1 MTGLGGWFAPETMRL
16 VGMALL
22 HFLWQGAAIAA
33 VAFLAMSLVRS
44 ASAKYLVGV
53 AMLVAMVAAPAV
65 TFLVLEQ
72 RHEAAAVAGFGGMA
86 GAGRALIYGGTSHM
100 ANVATTAN
108 GMGVAS
114 VADAADTKP
123 SFGAGS
129 SAAETESSIYLLWF
143 VEAWFLGV
151 VLLSLRPAAGF
162 FLVERLRLKKGN
174 AVTGALRSRC
184 LELQRRLGLER
195 VVRYCESLQLG
206 APAVAGWFR
215 PVVLLPV
222 SALMGLTED
231 QLDAVI
237 AHELAHVKRLDSFVN
252 LFQIAAET
260 LLFYHPA
267 VWWLSKRVRAEREN
281 CCDDVAISVC
291 GNAVEYARALATM
304 AEWQSAPALAMAANR
319 SPLAERV
326 ARLLG
331 VTKLSGGLRSAG
343 IAGSV
348 LCLCVSV
355 LAGNALLGAAQ
366 SNHQAKDAA
375 AAPAAPAAPATPA
388 TPAAPAVQAALA
400 PVPSREHDAVIV
412 IRPGKALP
420 APALAPSPAVTPVF
434 AGAAAVAPT
443 APGPSAAPVVD
454 PERMFYP
461 QQEAAPTNE
470 EREKPESRER
480 EQKNERSAKAGSY
493 IDGLKA
499 EGITDISIDQLIA
512 LKVQG
517 VTAEYVRAIHA
528 AGLKPDVDE
537 LIAMR
542 VQGVTPEIIRE
553 MKISGLAQDINQII
567 AMQVQGVTPEY
578 VKQLHDMGIKVDAN
592 DVLAMK
598 VQGISPEY
606 IRAMREAVDPKL
618 SSDELVAMKV
628 QDVSPE
634 YVRAMKVTGLQLD
647 ADDIIAMKV
656 QDVTPEYVKEMQAAG
671 LKLDKHAVIGAK
683 VQGITPEFIERARKH
698 GFQNLTIDKL
708 IALKNSGVLDE

>member
-1 MTGLGGWFAPETMRL
+1 MTGISGWASPETMRL
-16 VGMALL
+16 VGMSLL

-33 VAFLAMSLVRS
+33 VAFLAMSLVRR

-53 AMLVAMVAAPAV
+53 AMLLAMVVAPAV

-72 RHEAAAVAGFGGMA
+72 RHEAAAAAAGFGGMT
-86 GAGRALIYGGTSHM
+86 GAGRALIYGGTSHVANAATA
-100 ANVATTAN
+100 ANV
-108 GMGVAS
+108 G
-114 VADAADTKP
+114 DRKLF
-123 SFGAGS
+123 FGAGTS
-129 SAAETESSIYLLWF
+129 SAETESSIYLLWF
-143 VEAWFLGV
+143 VEAWFIGV

-162 FLVERLRLKKGN
+162 FLVERLRVKKGN

-184 LELQRRLGLER
+184 LDLQERLKLNR
-195 VVRYCESLQLG
+195 VVRYCESLQLE
-206 APAVAGWFR
+206 APAVAGWFC

-222 SALMGLTED
+222 SALTGLTAQ

-267 VWWLSKRVRAEREN
+267 VWWLSKRIRAEREN
-281 CCDDVAISVC
+281 CCDDVAIVAC

-331 VTKLSGGLRSAG
+331 VTKLSRGLRSAG

-366 SNHQAKDAA
+366 STQSGSEVQSGTGVGVGTGAGTAVGAGDGNGVKVATGSTTAKD
-375 AAPAAPAAPATPA
+375 
-388 TPAAPAVQAALA
+388 
-400 PVPSREHDAVIV
+400 RDAVIV
-412 IRPGKALP
+412 IRPKTSVRVP
-420 APALAPSPAVTPVF
+420 VAVTVH
-434 AGAAAVAPT
+434 VST
-443 APGPSAAPVVD
+443 ISAAPKVAGVG
-454 PERMFYP
+454 EVA
-461 QQEAAPTNE
+461 QA
-470 EREKPESRER
+470 PESKGNGSDAK
-480 EQKNERSAKAGSY
+480 KNEGAKASSY
-493 IDGLKA
+493 IDALKA
-499 EGITDISIDQLIA
+499 EGLTDISIDQLIA
-512 LKVQG
+512 LKSQG
-517 VTAEYVRAIHA
+517 VTAEYVRQIHA
-528 AGLKPDVDE
+528 AGLKPSVDE
-537 LIAMR
+537 L
-542 VQGVTPEIIRE
+542 
-553 MKISGLAQDINQII
+553 I
-567 AMQVQGVTPEY
+567 AMQVQGVTPEIVREMKISGLAEDIDHIIAMQVQGVTAEY
-578 VKQLHDMGIKVDAN
+578 VKQLHDLGIKVDAN

-598 VQGISPEY
+598 VQDVTPEY

-618 SSDELVAMKV
+618 GSNDLIAMKV
-628 QDVSPE
+628 QDVTPE
-634 YVRAMKVTGLQLD
+634 YVRAMKATGLQLD

-656 QDVTPEYVKEMQAAG
+656 QDVTPEYVKEMQSAG
-671 LKLDKHAVIGAK
+671 LKLDKHAVTGAK

-708 IALKNSGVLDE
+708 MALKNSGVLDE

>member
-1 MTGLGGWFAPETMRL
+1 MTGMGGWASPETMRL

-33 VAFLAMSLVRS
+33 AAFLAMSLVRR

-53 AMLVAMVAAPAV
+53 AMLAAMVAAPAV
-65 TFLVLEQ
+65 TFVVLEQ
-72 RHEAAAVAGFGGMA
+72 RHVAAATVAGFGGMA
-86 GAGRALIYGGTSHM
+86 GAGRALIYGGTSHVVN
-100 ANVATTAN
+100 AAI
-108 GMGVAS
+108 AS
-114 VADAADTKP
+114 NASDTKMF
-123 SFGAGS
+123 FGAGT
-129 SAAETESSIYLLWF
+129 SAAEAESSIYLLWF
-143 VEAWFLGV
+143 VEAWFIGV

-162 FLVERLRLKKGN
+162 FLVERLRLKKGKDV
-174 AVTGALRSRC
+174 AGALRSRC
-184 LELQRRLGLER
+184 LELQRRLGLEC
-195 VVRYCESLQLG
+195 VVRYCESLRLE

-222 SALMGLTED
+222 SALTGLTEQ

-260 LLFYHPA
+260 LLFYHPG
-267 VWWLSKRVRAEREN
+267 VWWLSKRIRAEREN

-291 GNAVEYARALATM
+291 GNVVEYARALATM

-331 VTKLSGGLRSAG
+331 ATKLSGGLRSAG

-348 LCLCVSV
+348 LCLCASV

-366 SNHQAKDAA
+366 SNQQGKDAE
-375 AAPAAPAAPATPA
+375 APPAPATQP
-388 TPAAPAVQAALA
+388 APAVRPALA
-400 PVPSREHDAVIV
+400 PVPERERDAVIV
-412 IRPGKALP
+412 LRPSKTLP
-420 APALAPSPAVTPVF
+420 ALTPLPATAPVV
-434 AGAAAVAPT
+434 AGAAAVAP
-443 APGPSAAPVVD
+443 APEGPSAAPMVD
-454 PERMFYP
+454 PDRMFYP
-461 QQEAAPTNE
+461 QQEAAPDKE
-470 EREKPESRER
+470 EREKPEER
-480 EQKNERSAKAGSY
+480 EQEQKNDGRNSKASSY

-512 LKVQG
+512 LKIQG

-567 AMQVQGVTPEY
+567 AMQVQGVTTEY
-578 VKQLHDMGIKVDAN
+578 VRKLHDLGIKVDAN

-628 QDVSPE
+628 QDVTPE
-634 YVRAMKVTGLQLD
+634 YVRAMKATGLQLD

-656 QDVTPEYVKEMQAAG
+656 QDVTPEYVKEMQSAG

-698 GFQNLTIDKL
+698 GFQSLTIDKL

>member
-1 MTGLGGWFAPETMRL
+1 MTSAGGWFAPETMRL

-33 VAFLAMSLVRS
+33 VAFLAMSMVRR

-65 TFLVLEQ
+65 TFVVLEQ
-72 RHEAAAVAGFGGMA
+72 RHEAAANAGTGGMA
-86 GAGRALIYGGTSHM
+86 GAGRALVYGGTSH
-100 ANVATTAN
+100 V
-108 GMGVAS
+108 VPVVKDAS
-114 VADAADTKP
+114 AAYVADAADTKLF
-123 SFGAGS
+123 FGTGT

-162 FLVERLRLKKGN
+162 FLVERLRLKKGRDV
-174 AVTGALRSRC
+174 AGVLRSRC

-195 VVRYCESLQLG
+195 VVRYCESLQLE

-222 SALMGLTED
+222 SALTGLTEE

-355 LAGNALLGAAQ
+355 LAGNVLRGAAQ
-366 SNHQAKDAA
+366 SNQQGRDVEV
-375 AAPAAPAAPATPA
+375 APP
-388 TPAAPAVQAALA
+388 APAVPAVHPAPAVPALA
-400 PVPSREHDAVIV
+400 PVPARDRDAVIV
-412 IRPGKALP
+412 VRPGKALP
-420 APALAPSPAVTPVF
+420 APALAPSPAVTPVV

-443 APGPSAAPVVD
+443 PPGPSAAPVID

-461 QQEAAPTNE
+461 QQEAAPNKDE
-470 EREKPESRER
+470 HEKPEAREQ

-528 AGLKPDVDE
+528 AGLKPSVDE
-537 LIAMR
+537 LIALQ
-542 VQGVTPEIIRE
+542 VQGVTPDIIHE
-553 MKISGLAQDINQII
+553 MKISGLAQDIDHII
-567 AMQVQGVTPEY
+567 AMQVQGVTTEY
-578 VKQLHDMGIKVDAN
+578 VKQLHDLGIKVDAN

-606 IRAMREAVDPKL
+606 IRAMRDAVDPKL
-618 SSDELVAMKV
+618 GSDELIAMKV
-628 QDVSPE
+628 HDVTPE
-634 YVRAMKVTGLQLD
+634 YVRAMKATGLQLD

-656 QDVTPEYVKEMQAAG
+656 QDVTPEYVKGMQAAG
-671 LKLDKHAVIGAK
+671 LKLDKGAVIGAK

-708 IALKNSGVLDE
+708 IALQNSGALDE

>member
-1 MTGLGGWFAPETMRL
+1 MTGMGSWASPQTMRL

-33 VAFLAMSLVRS
+33 VAFLAMSLVRR

-72 RHEAAAVAGFGGMA
+72 RHEAAAAVAGFGGMA
-86 GAGRALIYGGTSHM
+86 GAGRGLVYGGTSHVVN
-100 ANVATTAN
+100 A
-108 GMGVAS
+108 AS
-114 VADAADTKP
+114 AADAADTKLL
-123 SFGAGS
+123 FGAGT

-162 FLVERLRLKKGN
+162 FLVERLRLKKGKDV
-174 AVTGALRSRC
+174 AGALRARC
-184 LELQRRLGLER
+184 LELQARLGLNR
-195 VVRYCESLQLG
+195 VVRYCESLQLET
-206 APAVAGWFR
+206 PAVAGWFR
-215 PVVLLPV
+215 PMMLLPV
-222 SALMGLTED
+222 SALTGLTEQ

-267 VWWLSKRVRAEREN
+267 VWWLSKCVRAEREN
-281 CCDDVAISVC
+281 CCDDVAIAVC

-304 AEWQSAPALAMAANR
+304 AEWQCAPALAMATNR

-348 LCLCVSV
+348 LCLCASV
-355 LAGNALLGAAQ
+355 LAGNALLGAARSSQ
-366 SNHQAKDAA
+366 QGRDADAA
-375 AAPAAPAAPATPA
+375 PPAARPAPVAQP
-388 TPAAPAVQAALA
+388 ALA
-400 PVPSREHDAVIV
+400 PVPARDRDAVIV
-412 IRPGKALP
+412 IRPSKALP
-420 APALAPSPAVTPVF
+420 APAPAPSPAI
-434 AGAAAVAPT
+434 
-443 APGPSAAPVVD
+443 APVIAGVAAIAPA
-454 PERMFYP
+454 PEVAGVG
-461 QQEAAPTNE
+461 ENE
-470 EREKPESRER
+470 DAQAPESKDNGSDAK
-480 EQKNERSAKAGSY
+480 KNEGAKAGSY
-493 IDGLKA
+493 IDALKA

-512 LKVQG
+512 LKIQG
-517 VTAEYVRAIHA
+517 VTAEYVRQIHA
-528 AGLKPDVDE
+528 AGLKPDVDA

-553 MKISGLAQDINQII
+553 MKISGLAQDIDQII
-567 AMQVQGVTPEY
+567 AMQVQGVTTEY
-578 VKQLHDMGIKVDAN
+578 VKQLHDLGIKVDAN

-598 VQGISPEY
+598 VQGISPDY
-606 IRAMREAVDPKL
+606 VRAMREAVDPKL
-618 SSDELVAMKV
+618 GSDELIAMKV
-628 QDVSPE
+628 QDVTPE
-634 YVRAMKVTGLQLD
+634 YVRSMKATGLQLD

-683 VQGITPEFIERARKH
+683 VQGVTPEFIERAKKH

>member
-1 MTGLGGWFAPETMRL
+1 MTSVGGWFAPETMRL

-33 VAFLAMSLVRS
+33 VAFLAMSFARRT
-44 ASAKYLVGV
+44 SAKYLVGV

-65 TFLVLEQ
+65 TFLVLEHQ
-72 RHEAAAVAGFGGMA
+72 HEAAAIA
-86 GAGRALIYGGTSHM
+86 GAGEMAGVGRGLIYGGTSHAVPVENA
-100 ANVATTAN
+100 ANTSNAAN
-108 GMGVAS
+108 AVE
-114 VADAADTKP
+114 AADTKLL
-123 SFGAGS
+123 FGAGS
-129 SAAETESSIYLLWF
+129 SAAETESSVYLLWF
-143 VEAWFLGV
+143 VEAWFIGV

-162 FLVERLRLKKGN
+162 FLVERLRLKKGKN
-174 AVTGALRSRC
+174 VAGALRSRC
-184 LELQRRLGLER
+184 LELQRRLGLDR
-195 VVRYCESLQLG
+195 VVRYCESLQLE

-222 SALMGLTED
+222 SALTGLTEE

-267 VWWLSKRVRAEREN
+267 VWWLSKRIRAEREN

-304 AEWQSAPALAMAANR
+304 AERQSAPALAMAANR

-331 VTKLSGGLRSAG
+331 VTKLRGGLRSAG
-343 IAGSV
+343 VVGSV

-355 LAGNALLGAAQ
+355 LAGNVLLGAAQ
-366 SNHQAKDAA
+366 SNKQGRDAEV
-375 AAPAAPAAPATPA
+375 APP
-388 TPAAPAVQAALA
+388 APAVQPAAVVQPTLA
-400 PVPSREHDAVIV
+400 TVPARDRDAVIV

-420 APALAPSPAVTPVF
+420 ALAAPPAIAPVV
-434 AGAAAVAPT
+434 AGAAAVAP
-443 APGPSAAPVVD
+443 APEEPSAAPEVD

-461 QQEAAPTNE
+461 QQEAAPNKE
-470 EREKPESRER
+470 ERENPEARER
-480 EQKNERSAKAGSY
+480 EQKNERTSKSGSY

-528 AGLKPDVDE
+528 AGLKPSVDE
-537 LIAMR
+537 LIAMQ
-542 VQGVTPEIIRE
+542 VQGVSPEIIRE
-553 MKISGLAQDINQII
+553 MKISGLAQDIDQII
-567 AMQVQGVTPEY
+567 AMQVQGVTTEY
-578 VKQLHDMGIKVDAN
+578 VKQLHDLGIKVDAN

-606 IRAMREAVDPKL
+606 IRAMREAIDPKL

-628 QDVSPE
+628 QDVTPE
-634 YVRAMKVTGLQLD
+634 YVRAMKATGLQLD

-671 LKLDKHAVIGAK
+671 LKLDKYAVIGAK

-708 IALKNSGVLDE
+708 MALKNSGALDE